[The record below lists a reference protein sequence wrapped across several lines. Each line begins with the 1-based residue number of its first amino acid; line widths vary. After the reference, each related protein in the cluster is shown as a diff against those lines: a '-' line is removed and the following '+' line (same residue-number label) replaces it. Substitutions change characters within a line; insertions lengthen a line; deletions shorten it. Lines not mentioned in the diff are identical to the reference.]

1 MLIYA
6 LSFIFLESVKRNVMV
21 VFDLNC
27 NRRIMVLERNLEMK
41 CKLVSSREPILQ
53 VEGERKR

>member
-1 MLIYA
+1 
-6 LSFIFLESVKRNVMV
+6 MV
-21 VFDLNC
+21 LFDLNC